1 MSSLIYVGMGG
12 WMDSGREVRVGDF
25 VMYEDGHI
33 VMNDDGV
40 PLRVVEI
47 KQHYKDKCV
56 FYIDGEFDFLHSVYP
71 VPELLL
77 ELL

>member
-1 MSSLIYVGMGG
+1 MG
-12 WMDSGREVRVGDF
+12 SKRKVRVGDF
-25 VMYEDGHI
+25 VMYKDGYI
-33 VMNDDGV
+33 VKNDDGI

-47 KQHYKDKCV
+47 KKYYSNKCV
-56 FYIDGEFDFLHSVYP
+56 FYIDGNFDLLHSVQP

>member
-1 MSSLIYVGMGG
+1 
-12 WMDSGREVRVGDF
+12 MDSKRKVRVGDF
-25 VMYEDGHI
+25 VMYEDGY
-33 VMNDDGV
+33 VVKNDDGI
-40 PLRVVEI
+40 PLRVVHI
-47 KQHYKDKCV
+47 KEYYNNKCV